1 MQVTLDDEQW
11 TVSDLT
17 PLMEVLAQVS
27 DKAHAKGRIVT
38 SLQVGD
44 RRLTDRDLTRTL
56 LAQIGSELRC
66 VQVMTQSMEQ
76 VFKGADET
84 MNRYAAVL
92 KSDGASLVDMFRSGR
107 APDASFDAWLGRLAD
122 YLECLEHQLAQPG
135 TPDSTPPLVSWV
147 ARLLKAR
154 DTGDWVGVTDV
165 LEYEVLSRLPDS

>member
-27 DKAHAKGRIVT
+27 DKAHARGRIVT

-44 RRLTDRDLTRTL
+44 RRLTDRDLTHTL
-56 LAQIGSELRC
+56 LARIGSEIGC
-66 VQVMTQSMEQ
+66 VQVMTQSMDQ
-76 VFKGADET
+76 VLKGADET
-84 MNRYAAVL
+84 MHRYAAVL
-92 KSDGASLVDMFRSGR
+92 KSDGASLVEMFRSGHT
-107 APDASFDAWLGRLAD
+107 PDGSFDAWLGRLAD
-122 YLECLEHQLAQPG
+122 YLECLERKLTQPEP
-135 TPDSTPPLVSWV
+135 PDSTHPLVSWV

-165 LEYEVLSRLPDS
+165 LEYEVLTRLPG